1 MLERRGLGARLSRA
15 SMGVCLRAIVFLMA
29 ALGCGTALAVPSA
42 SINVVNSTLKAG
54 DTSLVTFTFAKAVT
68 GFDNSDIVV
77 ANGTLSS
84 VSSADGGMTWTA
96 TFTPMDNVSSV
107 GGYITVN
114 NTGISDVDGPGAG
127 VSTSNSYAVNT
138 VRPTATIVVANNAMN
153 IGSTSL
159 VTITFS
165 EAVSGFSNADLTVR
179 NGTLTGVSSS
189 DGRITWTAT
198 FTPAA
203 GVTAAANVIELDNAG
218 VTNGAG
224 NTGTG
229 ITSSNNY
236 RIDTVRPTATVVVA
250 NTDLGIG
257 ATSLVTITFSEA
269 VTGLSLADLTVDNG
283 SLSSLSTSDN
293 ITWTATLTPIA
304 GITNS
309 GNIIT
314 LDNTGV
320 TDVAGNTG
328 SGRTNSNVYAL
339 DTQRPTAT
347 IVLSDSALTT
357 GETAQVTFTFSEAV
371 TGFSNAALTVPNATL
386 SPVSSSDGGTTWK
399 ATLTPTPGVSSSS
412 NVISLNNAAVR
423 DLAGNAG
430 AGTTNSAIYSVQTG
444 TQTITFNNPGAQ
456 NFGTSPTLTAT
467 ANSGLAPTFTS
478 ATTAVCTITPTGQL
492 TFVSAGTCT
501 IHADQAGNGSYP
513 AAATVS
519 QSFTVNAVV
528 PGAPTIGSATAGNTQ
543 ATVTFT
549 APASN
554 GGVAIT
560 GYTVTAMPGGFTGTS
575 SSSPIT
581 VTGLTNGTAYTF
593 TVSATNSVGT
603 GAASAAS
610 NSVTPMATQTIS
622 FANPGTQY
630 LGTSPTLTATTDS
643 GLTPTFSSSTAAVC
657 TITASGQLTLISA
670 GTCTIHADQAGNGNV
685 LAATTVSQTFGVDTV
700 VITVTPSALAA
711 STVGVAYSQQLSAS
725 GGNGTYAYSL
735 SSGGLP
741 TGLTLSASGL
751 LSGTPKTAGHF
762 NATITATDSRGFT
775 GSQAFTLAVGDAAPV
790 VVNDTASTPA
800 NAAVTL
806 AVTANDTGPITSI
819 AIAQA
824 PAHGTAV
831 ISGLNVSYTPAH
843 DYYGSDSFTYTA
855 TGPGGSSTPATVTIT
870 VTPLAVPL
878 AQAQSVTVLAG
889 KAVTIHGAQGATGGP
904 FTTVNV
910 VTPPSTGTIT
920 TSGTDLIY
928 TPAVDAAGAV
938 SFDYTLSNAFGSSLP
953 ARVSITVN
961 PMPVAP
967 ALSAGVLAGS
977 SVQVDLTSTAHG
989 GPFTAANVVSISPAN
1004 AGNASIHATAN
1015 GYALDFTAAASF
1027 SGVAQLNYTLSNAYA
1042 TSAPGVVT
1050 LTVTARPDP
1059 SKDAEVLGILNAQ
1072 VDSARRMAQGQ
1083 IGNFQRRLESLHN
1096 DSSAGGFTNGITL
1109 TSASQQNRDPM
1120 QRLRGDGDTWS
1131 RRYLV
1136 QPDEPAAAP
1145 VGAANGSLPGGITVW
1160 TGGAVNFG
1168 KTQPGSSDNGIDFTT
1183 TGLSMGADKRI
1194 NDALAFGAGVGYGHD
1209 ASDIGRHGSRSTT
1222 DSYNVAF
1229 YASYRP
1235 AANLYVDGLLGYQWL
1250 SFDAKRYVTGDASL
1264 ATGQRDGTQW
1274 FGSVALGYEQRSA
1287 TLLLS
1292 PYARLDVA
1300 HGRLDGYT
1308 ESGVAGDTL
1317 SYQSQTVKTTT
1328 GNLGVRAQWTIKR
1341 DYGNWLPTLRAEYAH
1356 DFQGS
1361 GVAAMRYAD
1370 LLGGPLYQASLQGQ
1384 SRNRTLLGAGVQLQ
1398 TLGGWML
1405 RFEYQNLLEN
1415 SSRDNQS
1422 VLLGVEKK
1430 FEP

>member
-15 SMGVCLRAIVFLMA
+15 SLGICLRVIVFLMA
-29 ALGCGTALAVPSA
+29 ALGCGTALAVPVA
-42 SINVVNSTLKAG
+42 TVNVVNSSLKAG
-54 DTSLVTFTFAKAVT
+54 DTSTVTFTFLKAVT
-68 GFDNSDIVV
+68 GFNNSDIVV
-77 ANGTLSS
+77 ANGTLSN
-84 VSSADGGMTWTA
+84 VSSADGGVTWTA
-96 TFTPMDNVSSV
+96 TLTPVDGINAV
-107 GGYITVN
+107 GNLITVN
-114 NTGISDVDGPGAG
+114 NTGISDVDGSGSG
-127 VSTSNSYAVNT
+127 VSTSNSYAINT
-138 VRPTATIVVANNAMN
+138 VRPTATVIVANSRLK
-153 IGSTSL
+153 IGSTSG

-165 EAVSGFSNADLTVR
+165 EAVAGFSNADLSISH
-179 NGTLTGVSSS
+179 GTLTGVSSS
-189 DGRITWTAT
+189 DGGITWTAT
-198 FTPAA
+198 FTPSN
-203 GVTAAANVIELDNAG
+203 GIVAAANVITLDNSG
-218 VTNGAG
+218 VTNAAG

-229 ITSSNNY
+229 TTSSNNY
-236 RIDTVRPTATVVVA
+236 AIDTQRPTATIVVA
-250 NTDLGIG
+250 NANLGIG

-269 VTGLSLADLTVDNG
+269 VTGFSLAGMTTDNG
-283 SLSSLSTSDN
+283 TLSNLSTSDN
-293 ITWTATLTPIA
+293 ITWTATLTPVP
-304 GITNS
+304 GLTHS
-309 GNIIT
+309 GNVIV

-320 TDVAGNTG
+320 TDVAGNSGTG
-328 SGRTNSNVYAL
+328 TTSSNNYTIDA
-339 DTQRPTAT
+339 QRPTAA

-357 GETAQVTFTFSEAV
+357 GKTALVTITFSEAV
-371 TGFSNAALTVPNATL
+371 NAFSNAALSVSNATL
-386 SPVSSSDGGTTWK
+386 SAFSPGNGGVTWT

-412 NVISLNNAAVR
+412 NVITLNNTAVT

-430 AGTTNSAIYSVQTG
+430 TGTTTSANYTVQTG
-444 TQTITFNNPGAQ
+444 TQTITFPNPGAQ

-467 ANSGLAPTFTS
+467 TDAGLVPTFTS

-501 IHADQAGNGSYP
+501 IHADQAGNGTYP
-513 AAATVS
+513 AAPTVT
-519 QSFTVNAVV
+519 QSFSVNAVV

-560 GYTVTAMPGGFTGTS
+560 GYTATAMPGGFTGTS
-575 SSSPIT
+575 SSNSIT

-593 TVSATNSVGT
+593 TVSATNGVGT

-610 NSVTPMATQTIS
+610 NSVTPMATQIIS

-630 LGTSPTLTATTDS
+630 LGTLPVLSATTDS
-643 GLTPTFSSSTAAVC
+643 GLTPTFSSGTTAVC
-657 TITASGQLTLISA
+657 TITAGGQLTLVSA
-670 GTCTIHADQAGNGNV
+670 GSCTIHADQPGNGNY
-685 LAATTVSQTFGVDTV
+685 LAAATVSQTFGVNTV
-700 VITVTPSALAA
+700 VITVTPSALAT
-711 STVGVAYSQQLSAS
+711 STVGVAYSQQLGAS
-725 GGNGTYAYSL
+725 GGNGTYTYSVTSGALPAGL
-735 SSGGLP
+735 S
-741 TGLTLSASGL
+741 LSASGV
-751 LSGTPKTAGHF
+751 LSGTPKTAGRF
-762 NATITATDSRGFT
+762 NATVTATDSRGFT
-775 GSQAFTLAVGDAAPV
+775 GSQAFTLVVADSAPV

-800 NAAVTL
+800 NAVATI

-843 DYYGSDSFTYTA
+843 DYYGSDSFTYIA
-855 TGPGGSSTPATVTIT
+855 TGPGGSSTPATVTVK
-870 VTPLAVPL
+870 VTPLAVPV

-910 VTPPSTGTIT
+910 IAPPSTGIVTV
-920 TSGTDLIY
+920 SGTDLIY
-928 TPAVDAAGAV
+928 TPAADATGAV

-961 PMPVAP
+961 PLPVAP

-977 SVQVDLTSTAHG
+977 SVQVDLTATAHG
-989 GPFTAANVVSISPAN
+989 GPFTAASVVSISPAN
-1004 AGNASIHATAN
+1004 AGSASIHVTAN
-1015 GYALDFTAAASF
+1015 GYALDFTAASSF

-1096 DSSAGGFTNGITL
+1096 DSRAGGFTNGITL

-1120 QRLRGDGDTWS
+1120 QRLRGEGDTWS
-1131 RRYLV
+1131 RRYLM

-1168 KTQPGSSDNGIDFTT
+1168 KTQPGTSNNGIDFTT

-1194 NDALAFGAGVGYGHD
+1194 NDALAVGAGLGYGHD

-1222 DSYNVAF
+1222 DSYNLAF
-1229 YASYRP
+1229 YASYHP

-1264 ATGQRDGTQW
+1264 VTGQRDGTQW
-1274 FGSVALGYEQRSA
+1274 FGSVALGYEHRSSA
-1287 TLLLS
+1287 LLLS

-1370 LLGGPLYQASLQGQ
+1370 LLAGPLYQASLQGQ